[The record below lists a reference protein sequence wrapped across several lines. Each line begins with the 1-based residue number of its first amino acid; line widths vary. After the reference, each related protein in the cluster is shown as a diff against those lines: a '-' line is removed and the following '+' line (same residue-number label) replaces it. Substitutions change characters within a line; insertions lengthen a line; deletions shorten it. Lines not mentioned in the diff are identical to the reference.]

1 MVGAVSTDG
10 TGFPATS
17 DASRPDRPVVGY
29 VEHVNRRIVE
39 GWLEADDDTAVA
51 LIIDGLERQRQVP
64 QTGRPDAVSQ
74 GRRNPKGFRFY
85 PSACRLEPGLHVV
98 EVLPIVDGERCAYLP
113 GVGIPDRVFDLEI
126 PVPNL
131 ADPGLF
137 EYLLRDHGT
146 RPEIRR
152 LLIADTRIRYR
163 PETWSGDVIFVDGL
177 PGSVSSRYRIDNI
190 QDELIDLG
198 FDCCTLTEDEL
209 WRVEQGVYSAGVAH
223 FIRAPFTGAFAKAAM
238 VARSAGAR
246 VGFDIDDLA
255 FDPDIMPFIDGL
267 RERSPDEIEQY
278 RAGML
283 DYRQFVMF
291 ADFVT
296 TTTEFLAD
304 RLRGVAKQV
313 RVVSNSI
320 ARGLFQLEYGHAP
333 RDDQHV
339 RIGYYAGTRTH
350 QADFAAAADAL
361 VRILRAYPNVRV
373 RLVGEIDLGDFPRLA
388 ALSERI
394 EQSGLLGYDAMLR
407 DMARCDVTIAPLE
420 PDNPYCEAKSELKY
434 FEGSLTGSV
443 VIASPTAP
451 FLAAIDNG
459 RTGLLATTTRQW
471 FEAIARLLNDP
482 GLLSRMSEAARADV
496 RQRYHA
502 VVAARSFAGVAQLVD
517 VPTELEQV
525 PPAMPIAHQT
535 GAQHDIGFILPP
547 LMVGSGGQRKVLR
560 ICYDLE
566 QMGHRVSI
574 YLTGGM
580 SPSECRDVITRHYY
594 PFTGHLFRY
603 NGTVARHDF
612 LVATAWE
619 TAYLV
624 RRHAAMAGQQV
635 YFVQDFEPLFMPVGT
650 GYLKALATYMFG
662 FHTICL
668 GRWISDRLHREF
680 GLKPAMIP
688 FPLDRTKYHP
698 APGVRRKG
706 QSVLLF
712 ARPSQER
719 RAFRLATE
727 ALDLVVLSEPSVQ
740 IGFFGETDYPPQNFS
755 YQNHGLIQSDEE
767 LAELYRISTV
777 GICLSPTNP
786 SLVAYEMLACGTPL
800 IDLGLPGSAANFDG
814 KDAAYLAAPT
824 PQDIAAQVLLAL
836 QDDELRNRRIMAGI
850 ELTSRM
856 EFDDSMA
863 VRFVGH
869 LREFQRMQ
877 ITPVAERH
885 SSEELTTS
893 PRTVD
898 LAGHRPKG
906 RRQRPRPALNGGT
919 PTDLPRG
926 HSSGRAER

>member
-1 MVGAVSTDG
+1 M
-10 TGFPATS
+10 
-17 DASRPDRPVVGY
+17 
-29 VEHVNRRIVE
+29 
-39 GWLEADDDTAVA
+39 
-51 LIIDGLERQRQVP
+51 
-64 QTGRPDAVSQ
+64 
-74 GRRNPKGFRFY
+74 
-85 PSACRLEPGLHVV
+85 
-98 EVLPIVDGERCAYLP
+98 
-113 GVGIPDRVFDLEI
+113 
-126 PVPNL
+126 
-131 ADPGLF
+131 
-137 EYLLRDHGT
+137 
-146 RPEIRR
+146 
-152 LLIADTRIRYR
+152 
-163 PETWSGDVIFVDGL
+163 
-177 PGSVSSRYRIDNI
+177 
-190 QDELIDLG
+190 
-198 FDCCTLTEDEL
+198 
-209 WRVEQGVYSAGVAH
+209 
-223 FIRAPFTGAFAKAAM
+223 
-238 VARSAGAR
+238 
-246 VGFDIDDLA
+246 
-255 FDPDIMPFIDGL
+255 
-267 RERSPDEIEQY
+267 
-278 RAGML
+278 
-283 DYRQFVMF
+283 
-291 ADFVT
+291 
-296 TTTEFLAD
+296 
-304 RLRGVAKQV
+304 
-313 RVVSNSI
+313 
-320 ARGLFQLEYGHAP
+320 
-333 RDDQHV
+333 
-339 RIGYYAGTRTH
+339 
-350 QADFAAAADAL
+350 
-361 VRILRAYPNVRV
+361 

-420 PDNPYCEAKSELKY
+420 PDNLYCEAKSELKY

-535 GAQHDIGFILPP
+535 GAQHDIGLILPP

-836 QDDELRNRRIMAGI
+836 QDDELRNRQIMAGI